1 MFLPLARMG
10 VGQRAWSRGNT
21 AGSRQRAAA
30 RGKRTEDRGQKAA
43 GIEHGVKDLICLN

>member
-1 MFLPLARMG
+1 ME
-10 VGQRAWSRGNT
+10 QREY
-21 AGSRQRAAA
+21 SRQRAAA